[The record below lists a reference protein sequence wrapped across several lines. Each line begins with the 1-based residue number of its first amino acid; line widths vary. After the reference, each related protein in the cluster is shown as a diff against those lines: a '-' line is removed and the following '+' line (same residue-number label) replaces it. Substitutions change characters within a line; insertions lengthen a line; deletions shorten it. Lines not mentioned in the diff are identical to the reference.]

1 MKRVHTTRVIVL
13 LIIGVLI
20 WQYVEKRNDLQCYV
34 MQLAR
39 QATSSYFQ
47 SRICQRKMKFV
58 ISVFNDT
65 RRRLS
70 MEGMWRAIAGQNLS
84 TRSSWVATAAQQV
97 VTYLT
102 EPPGRLSPDFSC
114 GGSIEWRIWY
124 DPDVTVHRSYSGTDI
139 KPMRRVTTALQNI
152 PLEELQH
159 YQVLADLTF
168 HKGSWNDGIGAWSAG
183 SRSAGTVSAREWL
196 SGKIVPDYWS
206 GWYKSYLKH
215 IPELQNADD
224 E

>member
-34 MQLAR
+34 MQLA
-39 QATSSYFQ
+39 
-47 SRICQRKMKFV
+47 SRHEFV
-58 ISVFNDT
+58 FKAGYASEDEIRDIVFNDT
-65 RRRLS
+65 VADFH
-70 MEGMWRAIAGQNLS
+70 GQMWRASLDKIFHTIFMGGNRGA
-84 TRSSWVATAAQQV
+84 QV
-97 VTYLT
+97 VAYLLN
-102 EPPGRLSPDFSC
+102 PPDDYRDFSC

-124 DPDVTVHRSYSGTDI
+124 DPDVTVNRSYSGTDI

-224 E
+224 VSAL